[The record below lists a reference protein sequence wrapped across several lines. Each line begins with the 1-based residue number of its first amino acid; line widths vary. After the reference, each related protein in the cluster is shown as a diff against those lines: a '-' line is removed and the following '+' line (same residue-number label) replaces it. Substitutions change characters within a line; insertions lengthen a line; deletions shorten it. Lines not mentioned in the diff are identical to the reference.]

1 MAKSLVLGNGNLLIS
16 LDKYARVSD
25 LYFPYVGLENHTGG
39 HYEHRVGVWTEGQL
53 NWLGHPNWKISITSE
68 REALVGQTQATNKI
82 LGVELSFSDVVYN
95 EKDIFLRKVKVTNTG
110 ASQKEIKIYFNHEFE
125 IYESH
130 RGDTAFYDPINNAVV
145 HYNGR
150 RVFLI
155 SGRVDGKPFDDF
167 TTGIFKIEGKEGSHK
182 DAEDG
187 FLSKNPIEHGP
198 SDSVIGFYIT
208 LKPNEER
215 TLYYWIAAAES
226 IKDAVSLNNYI
237 LLKSPEHLL
246 RTTSDFWSAWVNR
259 YDFSFYGLDERA
271 VELFKK
277 SLFIIRAHTDNR
289 GAILASGDY
298 SMLNNGR
305 DTYSYMWPRDA
316 SYSAMALDSA
326 GDQNV
331 SKRFFEFC
339 NSIITDGGY
348 FMHKYRPDKS
358 LGSSWHPWI
367 RNGKIELPIQEDQT
381 AIVVYALWKH
391 YEVSRDLEF
400 IEDLYNSLIKKAADF
415 MVQHRDP
422 YLKLPKPSYDLWEEK
437 FGTTTYTSCAVYGGL
452 IAAANFSAVLGK
464 HENEKVYRDTAEEI
478 KQAILKYL
486 YSPPEEIFYKMINPD
501 NVALQTDKTI
511 DMSSAFGLFAFNVLP
526 PDDERLVKFIE
537 KIEDRLACKT
547 FVGGIARYENDR
559 YYRVANTIPG
569 NPWFITSLWLAQ
581 YYIAK
586 AKDVKDFEVVKK
598 WINWVVEYSLPSGIL
613 SEQLD
618 TYTGEQISAAP
629 LTWSQA
635 EYVITIIKYLDKLE
649 SMGICIKCNPVMN
662 K

>member
-1 MAKSLVLGNGNLLIS
+1 MPKSLVLGNGNLLITF
-16 LDKYARVSD
+16 DKYAQVND
-25 LYFPYVGLENHTGG
+25 FYFPYVGLENHTGG
-39 HYEHRVGVWTEGQL
+39 HYEHRLGVWIDGEL
-53 NWLGHPNWKISITSE
+53 NWMGHPHWSTSISSH
-68 REALVGQTQATNKI
+68 RNALMGQTKAINKA
-82 LGVELSFSDVVYN
+82 LGVELNISDVVYN
-95 EKDIFLRKVKVTNTG
+95 EKDIFLRKVKVTNKG
-110 ASQKEIKIYFNHEFE
+110 ISRKEIKVYFNHEFE

-130 RGDTAFYDPINNAVV
+130 RGDTAYYDPINNAVI

-167 TTGIFKIEGKEGSHK
+167 NTGIFKIEGREGSFK

-187 FLSKNPIEHGP
+187 LLSKNPIEHGP
-198 SDSVIGFYIT
+198 SDSVLGFYMT
-208 LKPNEER
+208 LDPEEER

-226 IKDAVSLNNYI
+226 IKDAVALNNYT

-259 YDFSFYGLDERA
+259 YNFSFYGLEEGA
-271 VELFKK
+271 VDLFKK

-316 SYSAMALDSA
+316 SYSAIALDSA

-339 NSIITDGGY
+339 NSVITDSGY

-381 AIVVYALWKH
+381 ALVIYALWKH
-391 YEVSRDLEF
+391 YEVSKDLEF
-400 IEDLYNSLIKKAADF
+400 IEEVYNSLIKKAADF
-415 MVQHRDP
+415 MVQYRDP
-422 YLKLPKPSYDLWEEK
+422 YIKLPKPSYDLWEEK
-437 FGTTTYTSCAVYGGL
+437 FGTSTYTSCAVYGGL

-464 HENEKVYRDTAEEI
+464 HKSEKVYRDTAEEI
-478 KQAILKYL
+478 KEAIFKYL
-486 YSPPEEIFYKMINPD
+486 YNPNEEIFYKMITPD
-501 NVALQTDKTI
+501 NVALETDKTI
-511 DMSSAFGLFAFNVLP
+511 DMSSAFGLFAFGVLP
-526 PDDERLVKFIE
+526 PDDERLVKFIS
-537 KIEDRLACKT
+537 KIEERLACKT

-559 YYRVANTIPG
+559 YYRISNTIPG

-586 AKDVKDFEVVKK
+586 AKNASDFDVVKK
-598 WINWVVEYSLPSGIL
+598 WINWVVEYSLPSGVL

-618 TYTGEQISAAP
+618 TFTGEQISAAP

-649 SMGICIKCNPVMN
+649 SMGICIKCNPVVRS
-662 K
+662 